1 MTRIRFAT
9 ARDVM
14 DAFPQITAVI
24 SCEFDD
30 TPSLDFLD
38 GLVARGMFPEA
49 VSLLA
54 HLLPRRESVWWA
66 AKSVR
71 AASAPLRAEDEQL
84 IAAAEHWVREP
95 DDERRR
101 AALSLGKEAQP
112 SLAATWVARGAAW
125 SGGAIFENGPVKVMS
140 EPFMTPA
147 AVRGAIL
154 IAASNSADRQSFLRG
169 CVDWGRTLLTQ
180 TAGQT

>member
-14 DAFPQITAVI
+14 DAFPQIAAVI

-30 TPSLDFLD
+30 TPSLAFLD

-71 AASAPLRAEDEQL
+71 AASAPFA
-84 IAAAEHWVREP
+84 P
-95 DDERRR
+95 KT
-101 AALSLGKEAQP
+101 S
-112 SLAATWVARGAAW
+112 S
-125 SGGAIFENGPVKVMS
+125 
-140 EPFMTPA
+140 
-147 AVRGAIL
+147 
-154 IAASNSADRQSFLRG
+154 
-169 CVDWGRTLLTQ
+169 
-180 TAGQT
+180 